1 MYDKVKEI
9 LERLVENDATV
20 ITPDSK
26 LVKDLGLSSLDLV
39 NAVVEFEEAFDI
51 EVPDADIQGFQTV
64 GDIVEYLEDKSK

>member
-20 ITPDSK
+20 ITPESK

-51 EVPDADIQGFQTV
+51 EVSDADIQGFQTV

>member
-9 LERLVENDATV
+9 LGQLMENDAVV
-20 ITPDSK
+20 ITPESK

-64 GDIVEYLEDKSK
+64 GDIIEYLEDKSK